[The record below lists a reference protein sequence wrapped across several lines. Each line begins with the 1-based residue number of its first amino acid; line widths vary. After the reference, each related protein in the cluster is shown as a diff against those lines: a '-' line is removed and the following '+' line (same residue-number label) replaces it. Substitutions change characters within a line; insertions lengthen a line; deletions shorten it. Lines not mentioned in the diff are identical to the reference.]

1 VKETDRWMAQMDV
14 DEDKDR
20 AEMAARTIRRL
31 SNIPELDQEEF
42 VGYDDVSSTESD
54 EPEDLK
60 VGKLSHLRL

>member
-1 VKETDRWMAQMDV
+1 MAQMNV
-14 DEDKDR
+14 DEDKDW

-42 VGYDDVSSTESD
+42 VGYDNVPSTESD

-60 VGKLSHLRL
+60 VSKLSHL